1 MNCLEARKY
10 INDFIQGNWE
20 EEQCESFLEHMESC
34 KDCREELRITHMIYE
49 GLQSLEGEQE
59 ELQLEKSYQ
68 NLIEEANFF
77 IFQNHFFRGL
87 RIVVHSLLL
96 WAVFFSASYSLYGFI
111 G

>member
-77 IFQNHFFRGL
+77 IFQT
-87 RIVVHSLLL
+87 I
-96 WAVFFSASYSLYGFI
+96 FSGD
-111 G
+111 

>member
-49 GLQSLEGEQE
+49 GLQSLEGEQ
-59 ELQLEKSYQ
+59 
-68 NLIEEANFF
+68 
-77 IFQNHFFRGL
+77 
-87 RIVVHSLLL
+87 
-96 WAVFFSASYSLYGFI
+96 
-111 G
+111 